1 MPRKNK
7 KKKGRNVTIE
17 CVFCEDQWTK
27 WVSYNYKG
35 FRRDQTSALYSCEDC
50 FDSGITNGSEEF
62 VNMKLWAGNNFD

>member
-17 CVFCEDQWTK
+17 CVICEDQWTK

-35 FRRDQTSALYSCEDC
+35 IDRDATAACYSCEDC
-50 FDSGITNGSEEF
+50 YDNGDLQGLKEF